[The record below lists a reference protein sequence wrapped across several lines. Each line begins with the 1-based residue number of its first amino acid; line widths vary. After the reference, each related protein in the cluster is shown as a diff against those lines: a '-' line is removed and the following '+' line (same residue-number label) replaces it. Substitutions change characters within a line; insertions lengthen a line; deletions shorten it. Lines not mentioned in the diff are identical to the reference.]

1 MEVSKMRKAYSTPE
15 IELIALQMER
25 ILSNDENINVSYPQI
40 PIEVDDPGE

>member
-1 MEVSKMRKAYSTPE
+1 MRKAYSTPE

-25 ILSNDENINVSYPQI
+25 ILSDDENTNLSNPQI